1 MRYTT
6 TDEIYAMSNPSPADP
21 QQKIKRVAR
30 RLRLAVW
37 LACAGLLGLLLSSWL
52 TGQPLIGVHGPEL
65 GEEVTAAL
73 VAKAMYPETLNKIME
88 GLQLFGVG
96 LFLFWLQRL
105 LGFFQRGDYFSNAII
120 HCYLWMAWVFFILL
134 LLPGLHKLYL
144 HYLAYRYLPE
154 VDVPVDIVVNF
165 SSVVLLV
172 LLPLIIYLLR
182 IAQAQELE
190 NKEFI

>member
-1 MRYTT
+1 MN
-6 TDEIYAMSNPSPADP
+6 NPSPADP

-52 TGQPLIGVHGPEL
+52 TGQPLIGVRGPEL

-154 VDVPVDIVVNF
+154 VDVPVDIAVNF